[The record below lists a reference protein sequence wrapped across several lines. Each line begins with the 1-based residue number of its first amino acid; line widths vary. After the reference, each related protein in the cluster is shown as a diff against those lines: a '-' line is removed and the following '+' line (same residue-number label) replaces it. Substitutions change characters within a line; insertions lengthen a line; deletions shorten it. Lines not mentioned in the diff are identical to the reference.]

1 MKTYTNSQ
9 VNEFK
14 LSEITDM
21 SNSLAKLLGVKT
33 TKRFASKA
41 KAVEKFM
48 ALQAQYVEEC
58 QEADE
63 SFNTPVEKAPAEK
76 VPAEKAKKSG
86 NRGHYDLNSRFMV
99 TDKGAR
105 LGTAMELIQDCVVS
119 LCDGGDD
126 SINGY
131 AKAEDVIF
139 EFKSRYV
146 QVRGKAEVNDSF
158 ARGYLT
164 GAIREGYV
172 KIVNEEDVE

>member
-33 TKRFASKA
+33 TKRFTSKA

-48 ALQAQYVEEC
+48 TLQAQYVEEC
-58 QEADE
+58 QEVDD
-63 SFNTPVEKAPAEK
+63 SLNTPTEK
-76 VPAEKAKKSG
+76 VPTEKAKKSG
-86 NRGHYDLNSRFMV
+86 NRGHYDLESRFV
-99 TDKGAR
+99 ITDKEAR

-119 LCDGGDD
+119 LCNGGDD

-172 KIVNEEDVE
+172 KVVNEEDVE